1 MSSKI
6 ITLRDRITQ
15 KSTYPITSVRAVITD
30 EGRKLVDIVE
40 EKINQVNILLA
51 QAISKATA
59 AEESVAQLGE
69 LNTSNVSDKINQLAD
84 TIEEI
89 RLDMISLKN
98 NYKELESIATKT
110 INADNLTRTI
120 TGEASKIPTTSA
132 VRNYIAEQAKNIL
145 DNLIDTT
152 YETPNYTPGEN
163 GKILVNPET
172 GEVFI
177 SSGGNSNVWYKFNST
192 KLVLEDSEGI
202 ESEIIN
208 GTLYLNGDVKVESQT
223 ITLTNKEGDVVDDSI
238 IL

>member
-40 EKINQVNILLA
+40 EKITQVNILLA

-98 NYKELESIATKT
+98 
-110 INADNLTRTI
+110 
-120 TGEASKIPTTSA
+120 
-132 VRNYIAEQAKNIL
+132 IL
-145 DNLIDTT
+145 IML
-152 YETPNYTPGEN
+152 
-163 GKILVNPET
+163 
-172 GEVFI
+172 F
-177 SSGGNSNVWYKFNST
+177 
-192 KLVLEDSEGI
+192 
-202 ESEIIN
+202 
-208 GTLYLNGDVKVESQT
+208 
-223 ITLTNKEGDVVDDSI
+223 
-238 IL
+238 